1 MKKRRKSPSRY
12 PLILVALSPEQIA
25 RAKEVNGKR
34 NRITH
39 ALLCGPY
46 GQIFGTEKHCLK
58 YFSVWADL
66 FPKLLSEGIRTEAH
80 EIANFKTTF
89 DLVNKLIEANE
100 F

>member
-1 MKKRRKSPSRY
+1 MKKRKKSPSRY
-12 PLILVALSPEQIA
+12 PLILVTLNPKQIA

-34 NRITH
+34 NQITH

-46 GQIFGTEKHCLK
+46 GQILGTEKRCLK
-58 YFSVWADL
+58 YFSVWVDI
-66 FPKLLSEGIRTEAH
+66 FPKLFSQGIRTEAH
-80 EIANFKTTF
+80 EITNFEITF

>member
-12 PLILVALSPEQIA
+12 PLILVALSPEQIV

-39 ALLCGPY
+39 ALLCGPF
-46 GQIFGTEKHCLK
+46 GQILGTEKHCRK
-58 YFSVWADL
+58 YFSVWVDR
-66 FPKLLSEGIRTEAH
+66 FPQFFSEGIRTAAH
-80 EIANFKTTF
+80 EITNFRTTF
-89 DLVNKLIEANE
+89 DLANKLIEANE